1 MGNRS
6 KKKSSCMG
14 GVPFVGGVVSWL
26 VSFSCVSM
34 SLSVPSEQCVISIR
48 EQRRPDRSCGEVSL
62 IATKKRRKTEQKV
75 ACCTLCWWY
84 LCLALCPYLHQWIA
98 SSEIVRSLQPA
109 VKVYLFFCS

>member
-1 MGNRS
+1 M
-6 KKKSSCMG
+6 

-48 EQRRPDRSCGEVSL
+48 EQRRPDRSCGEVSV
-62 IATKKRRKTEQKV
+62 IARKTEQKV

>member
-62 IATKKRRKTEQKV
+62 IATKKEERQNRKLHV
-75 ACCTLCWWY
+75 VLCVGGICVW
-84 LCLALCPYLHQWIA
+84 LCARPYLHQWMA
-98 SSEIVRSLQPA
+98 SVKSRAACSEGVL
-109 VKVYLFFCS
+109 VFL

>member
-1 MGNRS
+1 M
-6 KKKSSCMG
+6 

-62 IATKKRRKTEQKV
+62 IATKKEERQNRKLHV
-75 ACCTLCWWY
+75 VLCVGGIFVW
-84 LCLALCPYLHQWIA
+84 LCALTCISGSRQ
-98 SSEIVRSLQPA
+98 
-109 VKVYLFFCS
+109 